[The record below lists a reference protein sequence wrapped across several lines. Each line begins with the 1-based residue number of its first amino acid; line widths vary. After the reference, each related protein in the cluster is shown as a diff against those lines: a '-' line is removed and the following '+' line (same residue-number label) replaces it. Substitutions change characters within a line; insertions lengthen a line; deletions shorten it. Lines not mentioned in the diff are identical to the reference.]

1 MEEFTKFIDTFI
13 MSGGIGF
20 ISYFILSRK
29 GSLNIRKEDKEDKA
43 LFIIFFSVV
52 NMGIY
57 LFSMFCIPQL
67 LSYVYKYD
75 QLKLLNNTYLFR
87 ALAIGLTVVVSIYLS
102 LNLYQKLWESLEKK
116 INKARIK
123 ERKASIYSHSPR
135 VDALDKDY
143 IIEVFAFT
151 LNRINGQRDYI
162 SNGFID
168 SWSDIIDD
176 RKQIIL
182 YTRQN
187 NYKTR
192 VFKEEEV
199 LEIINSENVPEN
211 MARIYIDKDLDM
223 ILYLLYIEKK

>member
-1 MEEFTKFIDTFI
+1 
-13 MSGGIGF
+13 
-20 ISYFILSRK
+20 
-29 GSLNIRKEDKEDKA
+29 
-43 LFIIFFSVV
+43 
-52 NMGIY
+52 MG
-57 LFSMFCIPQL
+57 
-67 LSYVYKYD
+67 V
-75 QLKLLNNTYLFR
+75 FR
-87 ALAIGLTVVVSIYLS
+87 
-102 LNLYQKLWESLEKK
+102 KK